1 MRLDSAFKDGFPE
14 KDLWEK
20 VKSGDE
26 KAREE
31 VIISYR
37 PMVFWLASKLHVSPS
52 SYQDLIQEGMVAL
65 IEAVDRYDSTR
76 GVKFITYAYYRIKG
90 HMINFLERSEAKAPE
105 PVEID
110 ETFHRRELFYD
121 EDWLVDLEEAMG
133 SLTPS
138 EAEIITAIHIK
149 GLTVKELARRKG
161 VDISYIYRIRRKA
174 IAKLK
179 KVFGVT

>member
-1 MRLDSAFKDGFPE
+1 MRLDSVSGDDLPE

-37 PMVFWLASKLHVSPS
+37 PMVFWLANKLHVSPD

-76 GVKFITYAYYRIKG
+76 GVKFITYAYYRVKG

-105 PVEID
+105 PIEID
-110 ETFHRRELFYD
+110 ESFYRHEVFYD
-121 EDWLVDLEEAMG
+121 EDWLADLQEAMR
-133 SLTPS
+133 SLTAS
-138 EAEIITAIHIK
+138 EAEIITAIDMK
-149 GLTVKELARRKG
+149 GLTAKELAQRKG
-161 VDISYIYRIRRKA
+161 VDISYIYRIRRRA